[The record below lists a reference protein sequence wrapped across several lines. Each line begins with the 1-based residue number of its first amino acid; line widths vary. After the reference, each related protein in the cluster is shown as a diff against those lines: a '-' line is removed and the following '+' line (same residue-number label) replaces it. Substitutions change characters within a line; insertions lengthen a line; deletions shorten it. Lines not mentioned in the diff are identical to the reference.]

1 MQPFLFHAMRY
12 QIHPAVTLNLQCI
25 MRCISVAH
33 LLTQPL
39 DLLISSLHLHLPGP
53 QSHKAPPLSP
63 AALQHAAAQAG
74 RRTLQQ
80 RRTRLVLPALAV
92 PGMQAAA
99 QLPHLDAAPGSQ
111 GGRTSLLLAR
121 VQMPPCLQ
129 VT

>member
-1 MQPFLFHAMRY
+1 
-12 QIHPAVTLNLQCI
+12 

-80 RRTRLVLPALAV
+80 RRTRLVLPALAA